1 MIDFFTLKTDVVML
15 LTYNNFLMKEE
26 NEMKKW
32 NTPVIQE
39 LNLSNTEAGTARS
52 GYVDK
57 VIWSVEEHI
66 NYQSYSG
73 NGKKATDNYHTTP
86 ADGPQP

>member
-1 MIDFFTLKTDVVML
+1 
-15 LTYNNFLMKEE
+15 MKEE
-26 NEMKKW
+26 TEMKKW
-32 NTPVIQE
+32 NAPEIAE
-39 LNLSNTEAGTARS
+39 LNLSNTEAGTAKS

-73 NGKKATDNYHTTP
+73 KGEKADDDYHTTP
-86 ADGPQP
+86 AN